1 VTRFVR
7 RGVRLALAA
16 CALVVGS
23 AWAGDEVPFITTPD
37 NVTLEML
44 QAAGVRANDHV
55 IDLGSGDGRIV
66 ITAALRFGASGL
78 GVDIDPALVERSAI
92 AARRAGVAERVSFR
106 VQDLFET
113 DLSRA
118 SVITMYLLPEFN
130 MRLRPRL
137 LELAPGTR
145 IVSHDWDMGDWQPD
159 RSRTVDAPDKT
170 IGREKKSSVL
180 AWVVP
185 ARVAGT
191 WCAGRAR
198 LEVTQRFQ
206 KVSSVLVGSGSTE
219 LVFDASFDASDGVT
233 LKPHGQASAPTLRWS
248 QPAGADPA
256 RKAPKAAHD
265 DELRVIATTSSTPS
279 SVSSGAVFRR
289 APVGGCV

>member
-1 VTRFVR
+1 VKPVVWLWRW
-7 RGVRLALAA
+7 LAFTAGL
-16 CALVVGS
+16 LVVGP

-44 QAAGVRANDHV
+44 NAAGVRSSDHV

-78 GVDIDPALVERSAI
+78 GVEIDPALVERSAF
-92 AARRAGVAERVSFR
+92 AARQAGVAERVSFR
-106 VQDLFET
+106 VQDLFDT

-118 SVITMYLLPEFN
+118 TVITMYLLPEFN

-170 IGREKKSSVL
+170 IGREKKSTVL

-191 WCAGRAR
+191 WCAGRTR
-198 LEVTQRFQ
+198 LSAFKGCRRCSSAVTRPTW
-206 KVSSVLVGSGSTE
+206 SSM
-219 LVFDASFDASDGVT
+219 
-233 LKPHGQASAPTLRWS
+233 
-248 QPAGADPA
+248 PA
-256 RKAPKAAHD
+256 
-265 DELRVIATTSSTPS
+265 STPVMAS
-279 SVSSGAVFRR
+279 R
-289 APVGGCV
+289 